1 MKNVVVS
8 NWSLVFAFLLVLV
21 SIGISVKEKLGLTKD
36 ILLSVVWAI
45 IQRSIKTAMQPM
57 IDSAKTVGLVNL
69 PGMMSG
75 LIFAGVNSIYAIKYQ
90 IMVTFMLLSATSLGA
105 IISVYLAYKNYFND
119 QMQLML

>member
-1 MKNVVVS
+1 
-8 NWSLVFAFLLVLV
+8 
-21 SIGISVKEKLGLTKD
+21 
-36 ILLSVVWAI
+36 
-45 IQRSIKTAMQPM
+45 
-57 IDSAKTVGLVNL
+57 LVNL

-75 LIFAGVNSIYAIKYQ
+75 LIFAGVNPIYAIKYQ